1 MNIGI
6 LASHFGSTLQA
17 IIDAYASG
25 RLHAIPRVVIS
36 NNSGSEA
43 LRRAER
49 AGLKAWHLSQKTHP
63 ESGALDRAIVQVLR
77 ASQVEVVV
85 LAGYM
90 KKLGAGVLESFSGK
104 ILNTHPALLPK
115 YGGRGMYGMKV
126 HEAVIRAGE
135 AESGATIHLVD
146 AEYDTGPIVAQK
158 RVPVL
163 PEDDADALSERV
175 KLVERDLLVETLER
189 LATGDLVLPG

>member
-25 RLHAIPRVVIS
+25 RLRAVPRAVIS
-36 NNSGSEA
+36 NNSASEA

-49 AGLKAWHLSQKTHP
+49 AGIRAWHLSQKTHP
-63 ESGALDRAIVQVLR
+63 EPAELDRAIVAALR
-77 ASQVEVVV
+77 ESDVAVVV

-90 KKLGAGVLESFSGK
+90 RKLGAGVIHEYSGR

-115 YGGRGMYGMKV
+115 FGGQGMYGMRV

-135 AESGATIHLVD
+135 RETGVTIHVVD
-146 AEYDTGPIVAQK
+146 AEYDAGPIVAQK
-158 RVPVL
+158 RVAVL
-163 PEDDADALSERV
+163 PDDDAHALSERV
-175 KLVERDLLVETLER
+175 QQVEREFLVETLDR
-189 LATGDLVLPG
+189 LAKGELRLPG